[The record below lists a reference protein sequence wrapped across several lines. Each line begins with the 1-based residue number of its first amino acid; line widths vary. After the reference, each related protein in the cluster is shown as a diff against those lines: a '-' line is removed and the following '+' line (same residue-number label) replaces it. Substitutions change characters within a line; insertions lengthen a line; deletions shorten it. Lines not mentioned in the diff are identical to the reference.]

1 MDRKYIDI
9 FVREAEEHILAL
21 QQGLIALEKDGFSPA
36 KVHELLRSA
45 HTIKG
50 SAMLVNLTEIGEV
63 AHQMEDLFKEIEQ
76 ETRPLSPGLID
87 LLLVATDAV
96 EALVTRANS
105 GLDLQIDTASVLASL
120 AAGELVTPQPSTTV
134 EPKTKKDFEGSER
147 RQTVR
152 ASVEKLDFLG
162 NQIGELL
169 ITRQN
174 FEDKV
179 RRFTALNRRL
189 ESFMGGLR
197 KAENYRLVKQ
207 LLDDYARLSTEIER
221 GTFSLGTQSESL
233 HDAAMQ
239 LRMLPLAT
247 ITDDL
252 NRLTR
257 DLAREQGKE
266 IELLLSGEAVEL
278 DRMMLDAIRPML
290 LHMLRNSIDHGIE
303 TPAERIAAG
312 KLPGGRISLSARYE
326 GRNVE
331 LLLIDD
337 GAGIDPQTVRRVAM
351 ERGILTAEEA
361 AVLSDD
367 DALYLILRPGFS
379 TRSFITDVSGRGVGM
394 DVVKTNIDLVKGNL
408 IIRSTPGRGTEMLMQ
423 FPLTMA
429 IIDGLL
435 VTCGDESYA
444 IPLHYVAEVLRLQVG
459 DIQHDFGRESL
470 RLHGESIPLVSLART
485 LDPAAPD
492 KTDHGRATAVL
503 LRFRNRKLA
512 FLVSRTIGE
521 QNLVVK
527 GTGSQLRSVE
537 FFSGATILGDGTPL
551 LILSVPDLFNE
562 GQIGKTRL
570 RDAYAKEQ
578 SDQRRGRIL
587 VVDDSITTRTME
599 KNILEAHGYEVTIA
613 VSGFDALAKL
623 ADAVFDLMISDVEM
637 PGMTGF
643 ELTREVR
650 QQEATRNMPV
660 IICTSLATD
669 SHKRLGMEVGA
680 QAYIVKGS
688 FDQGTLLETVESL
701 IA

>member
-21 QQGLIALEKDGFSPA
+21 QQGLITLEKEGFSA
-36 KVHELLRSA
+36 ERVHELLRSA

-50 SAMLVNLTEIGEV
+50 SAMLVNLGEIGEV
-63 AHQMEDLFKEIEQ
+63 AHQMEELFKGVEEGN
-76 ETRPLSPGLID
+76 RPLTPSLID

-96 EALVTRANS
+96 EALVARAHS
-105 GLDLQIDTASVLASL
+105 GLDLKIDTASILTSL
-120 AAGELVTPQPSTTV
+120 AAGELVTPEQSTTA
-134 EPKTKKDFEGSER
+134 EPKPQKSYEGTER

-152 ASVEKLDFLG
+152 ASVEKLDVLG

-189 ESFMGGLR
+189 EEFMSGLR

-207 LLDDYARLSTEIER
+207 LLDDYGRLTTEIER
-221 GTFSLGTQSESL
+221 GTFSLGYQSESL

-239 LRMLPLAT
+239 LRMLPFAT

-266 IELLLSGEAVEL
+266 VELLLSGESVEL

-290 LHMLRNSIDHGIE
+290 LHMLRNSVDHGIE
-303 TPAERIAAG
+303 TPAERVAAG

-337 GAGIDPQTVRRVAM
+337 GGGIDPQVVRRVAV
-351 ERGILTAEEA
+351 ERGILTEAEA
-361 AVLSDD
+361 AALSDE
-367 DALYLILRPGFS
+367 DAVYLILRPGFS

-394 DVVKTNIDLVKGNL
+394 DVVKTNIDQVKGNL

-435 VTCGDESYA
+435 VDCGNESYA
-444 IPLHYVAEVLRLQVG
+444 IPLHYVSEVLRLQVS
-459 DIQHDFGRESL
+459 DIQHDFGRESI
-470 RLHGESIPLVSLART
+470 RLHGEAIPLVSLART
-485 LDPAAPD
+485 LDPSAPD
-492 KTDHGRATAVL
+492 TTDRGRATAVL
-503 LRFRNRKLA
+503 LSFRNRKLA
-512 FLVSRTIGE
+512 FLVTRTIGE
-521 QNLVVK
+521 QDLVVK

-562 GQIGKTRL
+562 SLVGKTGL
-570 RDAYAKEQ
+570 RDAYAREQ
-578 SDQRRGRIL
+578 AASRRGRIL

-599 KNILEAHGYEVTIA
+599 KNILEAHGYDVTIA

-623 ADAVFDLMISDVEM
+623 AEATFDLMISDVEM

-650 QQEATRNMPV
+650 QQEETRTMPV

-669 SHKRLGMEVGA
+669 AHKRLGMEVGA
-680 QAYIVKGS
+680 QAYIVKGT
-688 FDQGTLLETVESL
+688 FDQGTLLDTVESL
-701 IA
+701 VG